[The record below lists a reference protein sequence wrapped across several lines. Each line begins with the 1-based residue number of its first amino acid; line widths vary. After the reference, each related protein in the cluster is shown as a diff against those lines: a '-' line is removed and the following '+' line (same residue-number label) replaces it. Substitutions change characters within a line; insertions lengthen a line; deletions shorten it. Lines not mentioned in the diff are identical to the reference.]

1 MPPPETDG
9 GDESR
14 SGKVFRNGTE
24 VESRSTPTA
33 EAAARRSVQAVGVR
47 LRRTTSPAHVSPRR
61 LSAIVAVGAFL
72 VLPSAARAEAPAST
86 SAFPAAGRLVQPT
99 AAVMVAPRAGARRL
113 ILVRQFRADY
123 RPQIVLVTAA
133 RSDRAGRLWYRV
145 EVASPTNRL
154 VGWVAGRALSVASVP
169 ERIVIRRGARL
180 LELYRG
186 RRLLVRTRIAVG
198 KPGAETP
205 LGRFYVTAK
214 FRPTLPVLGE
224 YALETSAHSRLSD
237 WPGGGIVGIH
247 GTPSPWLLGRA
258 VSHGCIRVQNEVI
271 LRLKR
276 LVPLGTPITV
286 VR

>member
-1 MPPPETDG
+1 M
-9 GDESR
+9 
-14 SGKVFRNGTE
+14 
-24 VESRSTPTA
+24 
-33 EAAARRSVQAVGVR
+33 
-47 LRRTTSPAHVSPRR
+47 
-61 LSAIVAVGAFL
+61 
-72 VLPSAARAEAPAST
+72 
-86 SAFPAAGRLVQPT
+86 
-99 AAVMVAPRAGARRL
+99 
-113 ILVRQFRADY
+113 
-123 RPQIVLVTAA
+123 LVTAA

-145 EVASPTNRL
+145 DLPSPSNRL
-154 VGWVAGRALSVASVP
+154 AGWVTGRALAVTSVP

-186 RRLLVRTRIAVG
+186 RRLLVRTRVAVG

-247 GTPSPWLLGRA
+247 GTPSPSLLGQA
-258 VSHGCIRVQNEVI
+258 VSHGCIRVHNAVI
-271 LRLKR
+271 IRLKK

>member
-1 MPPPETDG
+1 
-9 GDESR
+9 
-14 SGKVFRNGTE
+14 V
-24 VESRSTPTA
+24 
-33 EAAARRSVQAVGVR
+33 ARRSVQAVTVR
-47 LRRTTSPAHVSPRR
+47 LGRTPLAARVSSRR
-61 LSAIVAVGAFL
+61 LSAIVAVGAVGAL
-72 VLPSAARAEAPAST
+72 CVLPSAARAEASAST

-99 AAVMVAPRAGARRL
+99 AAVLVAPRAGARRL
-113 ILVRQFRADY
+113 VLVHQFRTDY
-123 RPQIVLVTAA
+123 RPQIVLVTGA

-154 VGWVAGRALSVASVP
+154 AGWVTGRALSVTTVP

-258 VSHGCIRVQNEVI
+258 VSHGCIRVQNGVI
-271 LRLKR
+271 LRLKQ

-286 VR
+286 VH

>member
-1 MPPPETDG
+1 V
-9 GDESR
+9 
-14 SGKVFRNGTE
+14 K
-24 VESRSTPTA
+24 
-33 EAAARRSVQAVGVR
+33 RRAGQALRVR
-47 LRRTTSPAHVSPRR
+47 LRRTDFRARVGSRR
-61 LSAIVAVGAFL
+61 LSATVAVGAVGAFL
-72 VLPSAARAEAPAST
+72 ILPSAAPAAAPASN

-99 AAVMVAPRAGARRL
+99 AALLVAPRTGARRL
-113 ILVRQFRADY
+113 TLVRQFRADY

-154 VGWVAGRALSVASVP
+154 SGWVAGRALSVTSVP

-180 LELYRG
+180 LELFRG

-247 GTPSPWLLGRA
+247 GTPSPWLLGQA
-258 VSHGCIRVQNEVI
+258 VSHGCIRVQNGAI

-276 LVPLGTPITV
+276 LVPLGTSITV